1 MLFAES
7 NISHWK
13 LKPVTLLAE
22 SYVSVNEAQ
31 KRSVLYIAL
40 VESGSASAVF
50 GDGTTPLKS
59 QAWSTVWPLG
69 PLHKTW

>member
-40 VESGSASAVF
+40 VESGSAAF

-59 QAWSTVWPLG
+59 QALSTVWPLG